1 MKAEYIIT
9 VDWDDS
15 LEDDVDLWVKDPN
28 GEIVSYLKKDA
39 GWLHLDRDD
48 RGVINDT
55 VIIDNK
61 YMYNKHE
68 YTALILLA
76 NRLYKSDFYNLVKQ
90 LHEDTNQE

>member
-1 MKAEYIIT
+1 MKSIFNIENPIIQSVQT
-9 VDWDDS
+9 Q
-15 LEDDVDLWVKDPN
+15 LN
-28 GEIVSYLKKDA
+28 
-39 GWLHLDRDD
+39 
-48 RGVINDT
+48 NTT